1 MRKSM
6 YDEQASGE
14 KALGGALAYVRSIV
28 DTVREPLLV
37 LDARLRVQSANQSFY
52 RTFQVSPQETEGR
65 LLYDLGNGQWEIPS
79 LHILLGEILP
89 QNTFFDDFEVQHDFP
104 DIGQKVMLL
113 NARRLQ
119 HEDAELILLAIEDI
133 TERRRLEAE
142 RAEIENRFTA
152 LVKNIKDHS
161 IFTLDPAGRVTS
173 WNIAAEQILGYSEAA
188 VLGRHFSFIFTPEDQ
203 AQGVPEAE
211 LDAARA
217 HGRAEDERWHL
228 RKGGERFWALGI
240 VSALHDADGRL
251 TGFSKILR
259 DMTAWKHAE
268 QALHES
274 HHRLQAILESIPA
287 AVVLIDAATSRL
299 SYLNPR
305 ALELYG
311 RDYVGVDLDAHLEA
325 IAAQRLD
332 GTSIPSDEL
341 PIMYSLR
348 HGEAVFGEEMLIH
361 RADGSVVPVA
371 VSSALLYDRHGQVD
385 AAVVVF
391 DDISTRLLAEEAT
404 MAAEEV
410 ARQRLA
416 ELEDLYHNAP
426 VGLCLLDR
434 DLRYLRI
441 NQRLADINGIPAGE
455 HIGRTV
461 RELMPALADTLEPS
475 MREVVATGEPR
486 LDVEIV
492 SETPSRPGVQRSF
505 TEQWLPVKDAHG
517 QVTGVSIVAE
527 ESTERKQAEAAV
539 QEANRRKDVFLATL
553 AHELRN
559 PLAPMRTGLD
569 LLQSLR
575 GDATEAERAIQMMDR
590 QLTHLVRLVDDLLD
604 VSRISRGKIQ
614 LQKERL
620 DLSEIIEAAMDMSRS
635 GLNRDDRHV
644 TLSVPE
650 EPLRVVGD
658 RVRLVQIV
666 ANLLN
671 NAAKFTNPGGHIAL
685 RVVRQ
690 GDQIEIRV
698 QDDGRGIAREQLGD
712 IFEMF
717 AQAEPG
723 RGGGL
728 GIGLTLVRSLV
739 EMHGGSVR
747 ADSDGLGHG
756 TTFTVSLPLCRSTQE
771 QPMQDEATENTLLA
785 PECRVLVVDD
795 NEDIAE
801 SLRML
806 LNLLNA
812 EVRVAC
818 GGAEAVELCK
828 EWQRSHVLMD
838 LGMPGMDGYEAA
850 RRLRAEHPDDDFRLI
865 ALTGWGHDDVR
876 HQTRDAGFD
885 QHLVKPVGVAELKAA
900 LSSS

>member
-1 MRKSM
+1 
-6 YDEQASGE
+6 
-14 KALGGALAYVRSIV
+14 
-28 DTVREPLLV
+28 
-37 LDARLRVQSANQSFY
+37 
-52 RTFQVSPQETEGR
+52 
-65 LLYDLGNGQWEIPS
+65 
-79 LHILLGEILP
+79 
-89 QNTFFDDFEVQHDFP
+89 
-104 DIGQKVMLL
+104 
-113 NARRLQ
+113 
-119 HEDAELILLAIEDI
+119 
-133 TERRRLEAE
+133 
-142 RAEIENRFTA
+142 
-152 LVKNIKDHS
+152 
-161 IFTLDPAGRVTS
+161 
-173 WNIAAEQILGYSEAA
+173 
-188 VLGRHFSFIFTPEDQ
+188 
-203 AQGVPEAE
+203 
-211 LDAARA
+211 
-217 HGRAEDERWHL
+217 
-228 RKGGERFWALGI
+228 
-240 VSALHDADGRL
+240 
-251 TGFSKILR
+251 
-259 DMTAWKHAE
+259 
-268 QALHES
+268 
-274 HHRLQAILESIPA
+274 
-287 AVVLIDAATSRL
+287 
-299 SYLNPR
+299 
-305 ALELYG
+305 
-311 RDYVGVDLDAHLEA
+311 
-325 IAAQRLD
+325 
-332 GTSIPSDEL
+332 
-341 PIMYSLR
+341 
-348 HGEAVFGEEMLIH
+348 
-361 RADGSVVPVA
+361 
-371 VSSALLYDRHGQVD
+371 
-385 AAVVVF
+385 
-391 DDISTRLLAEEAT
+391 

-410 ARQRLA
+410 ARQRLV
-416 ELEDLYHNAP
+416 ELEELYHNAP

-635 GLNRDDRHV
+635 GLDRDDRHV
-644 TLSVPE
+644 TLSVPG
-650 EPLRVVGD
+650 EPLPVVGD

-671 NAAKFTNPGGHIAL
+671 NAAKFTNPGGHIEL
-685 RVVRQ
+685 CVVPQ
-690 GDQIEIRV
+690 GDQVEIRV

-771 QPMQDEATENTLLA
+771 QPMQDEATESKLLP

-806 LNLLNA
+806 LTLLNA

-818 GGAEAVELCK
+818 GGAEAIELCK
-828 EWQRSHVLMD
+828 EWQPTHVLMD

-876 HQTRDAGFD
+876 HRTRDAGFD

-900 LSSS
+900 LSGA